1 MVYSIALYSVQWYKV
16 RFVFLNVHSIR
27 SLIVQPSSPLSQAM
41 FLIYVSDNLVE
52 QNSKLFA

>member
-52 QNSKLFA
+52 QSLS